1 MRGSLNDLPT
11 MVALPDGSTIKQ
23 IEWGGMSV
31 ELGAFNN
38 EADPGPLFAGLPDDR
53 CQCQHWGYVLKGE
66 LRFSFADRVE
76 VFRAG
81 DAYYVGP
88 GHLPV
93 LGDGVQYVEF
103 TPADQAHATMEV
115 IGRNMQAA
123 GLA

>member
-1 MRGSLNDLPT
+1 MRGSLNDLPA

-31 ELGAFNN
+31 ELGDFVNAV
-38 EADPGPLFAGLPDDR
+38 DPAPLFAGLPDDR
-53 CQCQHWGYVLKGE
+53 CQCQHWGYVVKGE
-66 LRFSFADRVE
+66 LRFNFVDRVE

-93 LGDGVQYVEF
+93 IGDGVEYVEF
-103 TPADQAHATMEV
+103 TPADQAHTTMEI